1 MRIAPLVVVLG
12 SFFLS
17 ACGDGSSSTSNS
29 GGGGSAVTGGGG
41 TGGTAT
47 TGGTGGSG
55 GSTTSTSSTSSS
67 TSSSSSSTTM
77 PTDLCDTAGST
88 PISLAA
94 DLQPIFS
101 QSCGGTSSC
110 HMKATPSEG
119 LSLKAGQSYGELV
132 NVPAVQDCNGQVR
145 VKPGS
150 ASESYLVNK
159 IENVGICAGEK
170 KMPPSSTLN
179 AANKQKIIDWIC
191 QGAQD
196 N

>member
-41 TGGTAT
+41 AGGTAT

-55 GSTTSTSSTSSS
+55 GSTTSTSSTSS

-77 PTDLCDTAGST
+77 PADLCDTAGST

-101 QSCGGTSSC
+101 QSCGGMSSC